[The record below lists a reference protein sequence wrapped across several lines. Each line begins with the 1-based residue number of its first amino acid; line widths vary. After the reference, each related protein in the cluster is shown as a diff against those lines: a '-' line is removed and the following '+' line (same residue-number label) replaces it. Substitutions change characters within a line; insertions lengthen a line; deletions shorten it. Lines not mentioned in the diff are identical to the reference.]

1 MLPRDRDLNEGSKWT
16 GINSRLP
23 NIALEVTMVTEQVP
37 LVEFV
42 GVRAFS
48 SNRGCGVKRLQPFCG
63 SGKWL
68 ESFRK

>member
-23 NIALEVTMVTEQVP
+23 NIALEVTMVTEQAP

-42 GVRAFS
+42 GVRVFFQVIVVVGLKDCSHFAG
-48 SNRGCGVKRLQPFCG
+48 RV
-63 SGKWL
+63 SG
-68 ESFRK
+68 

>member
-1 MLPRDRDLNEGSKWT
+1 MLPRDRDLNEGLKWT

-42 GVRAFS
+42 GVRVLFQVIVVVGLKDCSHFAG
-48 SNRGCGVKRLQPFCG
+48 RV
-63 SGKWL
+63 SG
-68 ESFRK
+68 